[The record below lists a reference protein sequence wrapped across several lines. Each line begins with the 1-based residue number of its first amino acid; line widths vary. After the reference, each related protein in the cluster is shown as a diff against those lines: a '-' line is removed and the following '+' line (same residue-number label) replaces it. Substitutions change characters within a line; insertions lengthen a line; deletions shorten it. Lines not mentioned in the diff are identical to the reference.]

1 MKITKR
7 NNKNIKS
14 YLAIIKQIETVRSK
28 NNKNWMDLYRLAF
41 SSEPSK
47 AVKIIKK
54 ILLKDQSVSKLAKK
68 LLK

>member
-1 MKITKR
+1 MIKTNI
-7 NNKNIKS
+7 KNIKK
-14 YLAIIKQIETVRSK
+14 YLKLIKQIEKVRAK